1 MSLFK
6 FFLFYQSSTQ
16 GKYSNG
22 RPLSKSG
29 GLLLKSIKFDHDLDD
44 PLAFVH
50 KSSLPL
56 EIPKLEDVCLNG
68 SYHVGVQ
75 TELEKSHGLSMPN
88 TTSALLIFVFRGPCC
103 SPNKEQ
109 G

>member
-6 FFLFYQSSTQ
+6 LFTFYHSTHQ
-16 GKYSNG
+16 VKYSNG

-29 GLLLKSIKFDHDLDD
+29 GLLLKSLKFDHDLDD

-56 EIPKLEDVCLNG
+56 EIPKLEDVCLDG
-68 SYHVGVQ
+68 SNHVGVQ
-75 TELEKSHGLSMPN
+75 TELEKYHGLIMPN
-88 TTSALLIFVFRGPCC
+88 TTSA
-103 SPNKEQ
+103 
-109 G
+109 